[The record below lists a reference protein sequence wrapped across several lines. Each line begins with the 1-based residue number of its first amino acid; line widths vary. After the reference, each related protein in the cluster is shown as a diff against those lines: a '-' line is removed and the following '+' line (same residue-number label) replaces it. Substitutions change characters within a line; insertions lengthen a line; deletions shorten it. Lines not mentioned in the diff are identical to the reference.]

1 MTLHDLMKNFIQ
13 DYFNVNKI
21 EFNDWSI
28 NPNTQKG
35 FGDYSSN
42 VALKLT
48 KLLKK
53 SPLEIAEEI
62 ANHSNN
68 NKKVFDLS
76 ASKPGFVNFHI
87 TNKYYIKVLGQIL
100 TEKK

>member
-13 DYFNVNKI
+13 DYLNVNKI

-28 NPNTQKG
+28 NPNTQKD

-42 VALKLT
+42 IALKLT

-62 ANHSNN
+62 KNQIIIIT
-68 NKKVFDLS
+68 KKKF
-76 ASKPGFVNFHI
+76 
-87 TNKYYIKVLGQIL
+87 L
-100 TEKK
+100 T